1 MMYNIIK
8 KLRKL
13 NKGGKNMAICYATMK
28 NSHGMFIYKLERE
41 NYTLL
46 DFDKEFKEIAKNR
59 GWLYIECGTT
69 KV

>member
-1 MMYNIIK
+1 
-8 KLRKL
+8 
-13 NKGGKNMAICYATMK
+13 MAVCYATMK
-28 NSHGMFIYKLERE
+28 NSHGTFTYKLERE
-41 NYTLL
+41 GYSLL